1 MGDSVMMDL
10 VSEAIVFAVN
20 AHDGMRRRKSEAP
33 YILHPIEVGAIIG
46 TMTDKQEVIAAGV
59 LHDVVEDAG
68 VTIEEIGEKF
78 GARVRELV
86 ASETENKRD
95 ELPPEETWRIRKEE
109 SIEKLRTTD
118 DIEVLMLWIGDKLSN
133 IRAIYRDFM
142 VEGNQLWDKFH
153 QSDVNMQA
161 WYYRSIMKY
170 TERLSDT
177 LAWIEYKNLVEK
189 IFGAEEQ
196 Q

>member
-1 MGDSVMMDL
+1 MMDL
-10 VSEAIVFAVN
+10 VSEAIVFSAK
-20 AHDGMRRRKSEAP
+20 AHDGMRRRNSEAP
-33 YILHPIEVGAIIG
+33 YILHPMEVSAIIG

-68 VTIEEIGEKF
+68 ISIEEIGEKF
-78 GARVRELV
+78 GLRVMELV
-86 ASETENKRD
+86 ASETENKRE

-133 IRAIYRDFM
+133 IRAIYRDFL

-153 QSDVNMQA
+153 QSDVNIQA

-177 LAWIEYKNLVEK
+177 LAWIEYKTLVEK
-189 IFGAEEQ
+189 IFGVEE
-196 Q
+196 